1 MTPALVIFLGQA
13 NRGFELNVST
23 GKGRG
28 QQRTKAR
35 QRVKLPLAPQQK
47 PIRKRGK
54 RQTVSPIPGTAQ
66 DKSAAKAKSRGNV
79 RKAQNAEKQLEAV
92 IQKEKRISKTPSEWW
107 RNSEKPTSESADRRL
122 PMSEKRKAALARSA
136 RKKAAKENVGSGG
149 DAYDFPSNL
158 EEEFDNSTTTTPVL
172 AISK

>member
-1 MTPALVIFLGQA
+1 MTPAFVIFLGQA
-13 NRGFELNVST
+13 NRVFKLKNST

-28 QQRTKAR
+28 QQKTKAK
-35 QRVKLPLAPQQK
+35 QRFKLPLAAQQK

-54 RQTVSPIPGTAQ
+54 KQTVSPITGTAQ
-66 DKSAAKAKSRGNV
+66 EKSATKAKSRGNV
-79 RKAQNAEKQLEAV
+79 REAQNAEKQLEAV

-107 RNSEKPTSESADRRL
+107 RNLEKPSSESADRRL

-158 EEEFDNSTTTTPVL
+158 EEEFDNLTTTPPVL